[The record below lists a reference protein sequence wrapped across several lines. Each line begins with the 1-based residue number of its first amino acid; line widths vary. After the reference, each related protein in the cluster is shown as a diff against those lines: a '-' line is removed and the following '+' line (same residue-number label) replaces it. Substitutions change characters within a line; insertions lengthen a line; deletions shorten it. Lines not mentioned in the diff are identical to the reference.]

1 MRKATADDGAGI
13 SRQVSGVSC
22 SGVLPRPRR
31 SASGVSRD
39 GSRMFLQGG
48 ATRMAIADTV
58 WERLARF
65 NAPHRGR
72 SRRQA
77 GLHVSDGAAQ
87 ALRGLGLACVW
98 LIVGLSAIAN
108 LLTVLGVWLGRHG
121 LRLLCGGARFALFC
135 LLPAPLSV
143 PPLAGPLCWWRLPR
157 LPVSFRL
164 GLVG

>member
-22 SGVLPRPRR
+22 SGVLLAPRR
-31 SASGVSRD
+31 SATGVSRHR
-39 GSRMFLQGG
+39 SRMFLQRR
-48 ATRMAIADTV
+48 ATGMAIAGTV

-65 NAPHRGR
+65 NAPHRRG

-87 ALRGLGLACVW
+87 ALRWLGRACVW

-108 LLTVLGVWLGRHG
+108 LLTVLGVW
-121 LRLLCGGARFALFC
+121 
-135 LLPAPLSV
+135 
-143 PPLAGPLCWWRLPR
+143 
-157 LPVSFRL
+157 
-164 GLVG
+164 